1 MEKAIVLLTIQPSAE
16 KEVLNTLKKLK
27 AVKEAHFIYGPYDA
41 FLSIEADTSQKI
53 QRIVLD
59 KIRLIQ
65 GIKSTMTCFIAD

>member
-27 AVKEAHFIYGPYDA
+27 SVKEAHFIYGPYDA

-59 KIRLIQ
+59 EIRLIQ